1 MLDDGLDEQM
11 VRIVEAAVSRGIERM
26 RELNLSPDVFEFV
39 EGQMRAAATTAGRAL
54 RRHVTGGQKH

>member
-1 MLDDGLDEQM
+1 M